1 MKNVLWESFN
11 KTSKN
16 VAFSTNISTYKS
28 ILIEIC
34 SNDGKQRL
42 SRLFMPISLIDSTKT
57 YIFRAYVTSGF
68 NGVATFNINSAKTAC
83 TIGALEMNGWGN
95 MWLAVYAG

>member
-1 MKNVLWESFN
+1 MKNVVWESFN

-16 VAFSTNISTYKS
+16 VAFSENISTYKV

-34 SNDGKQRL
+34 NNDGTQRL

-68 NGVATFNINSAKTAC
+68 NGVASFNINSAKTAC
-83 TIGALEMNGWGN
+83 SIVAVEMNGWSN
-95 MWLAVYAG
+95 MWLAVYVG

>member
-11 KTSKN
+11 KTAKN

-34 SNDGKQRL
+34 NNDGNQRL

-95 MWLAVYAG
+95 MYLAVYAG

>member
-1 MKNVLWESFN
+1 MKNVVWEAFN

-34 SNDGKQRL
+34 NNDGTQRL
-42 SRLFMPISLIDSTKT
+42 SRLFMPISLIDSTKS
-57 YIFRAYVTSGF
+57 YYFRPYVSSGF
-68 NGVATFNINSAKTAC
+68 NGVANFKINSAKTAC
-83 TIGALEMNGWGN
+83 SIVAIEMNGWGH
-95 MWLAVYAG
+95 MYLAVYAG